1 MNPQDILLSTIRKK
15 IKSGSIIDAVS
26 VALGISYDAA
36 HRRVSS
42 KSKFSIDEAMILC
55 RHYKISVDAVLTG
68 GNVLVVEKTNEITNF
83 EELAEY
89 FHQSARYL
97 EKYKDQENVSLYYA
111 AKDLP
116 LFYTIGGTLLSKFKL
131 YVWMD
136 LLGGKDPK
144 PFESFVIP
152 TSLQEPLERIRSVYE
167 KATTHE
173 IWNDTTINST
183 LQQIY
188 YYFESGL
195 LTKASAEMLCQDVK
209 TLLASVEQKCGSQN
223 SRFHLYYNELVILNN
238 NVIVSSE
245 EKTTMFIPYTA
256 LGYFITED
264 ETTTAKALDYFHRQ
278 IANSK
283 SLNLSGTRDRKIFFN
298 KADRKTN
305 FYLDKIKNPISYESD
320 F

>member
-1 MNPQDILLSTIRKK
+1 MDPQEILLSTIRKK
-15 IKSGSIIDAVS
+15 IKSGSVIDAIS

-42 KSKFSIDEAMILC
+42 KSRFSIDEAMVLC
-55 RHYKISVDAVLTG
+55 RHYKISVDAILTG
-68 GNVLVVEKTNEITNF
+68 GNTLVVEKTNEITNF
-83 EELAEY
+83 EQLVAY
-89 FHQSARYL
+89 FHQSAHYL
-97 EKYKDQENVSLYYA
+97 EKYKNEEEVSLYYA

-152 TSLQEPLERIRSVYE
+152 SSLQEPIGRI
-167 KATTHE
+167 KAIHDKALVHE

-183 LQQIY
+183 LQQIF

-195 LTKASAEMLCQDVK
+195 LSRESAILLADDV
-209 TLLASVEQKCGSQN
+209 TALLASVEMKCSDAGSKFQ
-223 SRFHLYYNELVILNN
+223 LYYNELVILNN
-238 NVIVSSE
+238 NVIISAP

-264 ETTTAKALDYFHRQ
+264 EPTTAKALDYFHRQ
-278 IANSK
+278 INNSK

-298 KADRKTN
+298 KAIRKTN
-305 FYLDKIKNPISYESD
+305 FYLDKITNPVSYESD